1 MQKIPV
7 HIWLIVFGLTLLVSV
22 AATTLLFT
30 LGLVLIEFLLYP
42 LALGIAALLAGL
54 TAVWLSNRLSSDNL
68 QTPVAA
74 VVRWCEGTA
83 VLLAFLLILAN
94 ALGWLPFLPIFV
106 SGGTA
111 IILALVATFSAA
123 RLRQAAPAAQTPMRR
138 IVTWLIIA
146 FLAIPLVIFVASL
159 FGWAG
164 A

>member
-54 TAVWLSNRLSSDNL
+54 TAVWLSNR
-68 QTPVAA
+68 
-74 VVRWCEGTA
+74 CEGTA
-83 VLLAFLLILAN
+83 VLLACLLILAN